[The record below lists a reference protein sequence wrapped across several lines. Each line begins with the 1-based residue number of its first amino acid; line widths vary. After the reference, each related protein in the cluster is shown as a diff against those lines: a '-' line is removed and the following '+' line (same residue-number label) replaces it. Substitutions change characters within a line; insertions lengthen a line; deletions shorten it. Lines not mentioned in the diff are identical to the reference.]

1 MTAAII
7 LAAGASNRMGKPKI
21 SVLFRPGISFLEQCV
36 SQFLLFGCREVVVV
50 INSEGLQWIE
60 EYKPVI
66 KKKALLVL
74 NPHPERGRHYSLR
87 LGLEKSGMRHELFIH
102 NVDNP
107 FVSQEVLRVIH
118 ETSLIHP
125 GFDYISPRHEGQGGH
140 PIMVSENL
148 ARLILHDSSNRSL
161 NQILHDY
168 QREDAVINDPNILL
182 NINSMKEY
190 QEAGLPLDEK
200 T

>member
-1 MTAAII
+1 MNPTTAII
-7 LAAGASNRMGKPKI
+7 LAAGTSNRMGKPKLAL
-21 SVLFRPGISFLEQCV
+21 SFRPGISFLEQCV

-50 INSEGLQWIE
+50 INNEGLQWIE

-66 KKKALLVL
+66 KKKARLVL
-74 NPHPERGRHYSLR
+74 NPYPERGRHFSLQ
-87 LGLEKSGMRHELFIH
+87 LGIEKSTIEHGLFIH

-168 QREDAVINDPNILL
+168 QREDAVVNDPNILT
-182 NINSMKEY
+182 NINFRIAY
-190 QEAGLPLDEK
+190 QEAGLPLG
-200 T
+200 